1 MKSYDNEKKLVESLL
16 NNKSNISSIQNYI
29 KENYSVDSIYDK
41 EISTLYVWG
50 EKCNEAKTYIK
61 ENICDE
67 LLDIEL
73 SKPNYDIVNEAEA
86 AKVFV
91 LYFDDG
97 TTRTVEGVGGNKV
110 LFDGHWCYTSC
121 GEKYGY
127 APIFDI
133 LCEVEN
139 NAEKIH
145 SVN

>member
-86 AKVFV
+86 EKVFV
-91 LYFDDG
+91 IYFDDG
-97 TTRTVEGVGGNKV
+97 IINTAKLTLFMSVQSRIALWCIGGQIVIVYTV
-110 LFDGHWCYTSC
+110 
-121 GEKYGY
+121 
-127 APIFDI
+127 
-133 LCEVEN
+133 
-139 NAEKIH
+139 
-145 SVN
+145 

>member
-67 LLDIEL
+67 LLYIEKKSNFQL
-73 SKPNYDIVNEAEA
+73 KKNRFYLRKKKN
-86 AKVFV
+86 F
-91 LYFDDG
+91 
-97 TTRTVEGVGGNKV
+97 
-110 LFDGHWCYTSC
+110 
-121 GEKYGY
+121 
-127 APIFDI
+127 
-133 LCEVEN
+133 
-139 NAEKIH
+139 
-145 SVN
+145 

>member
-50 EKCNEAKTYIK
+50 EKSNEAKTYIK

-73 SKPNYDIVNEAEA
+73 SKPNYDIVIEAEEE
-86 AKVFV
+86 KVFV

-97 TTRTVEGVGGNKV
+97 TMYNFYPTEDEAK
-110 LFDGHWCYTSC
+110 
-121 GEKYGY
+121 
-127 APIFDI
+127 
-133 LCEVEN
+133 
-139 NAEKIH
+139 AEKEKLEKESKNKKLKIKTEPLTNF
-145 SVN
+145 VK

>member
-50 EKCNEAKTYIK
+50 EKSNEAKTYIK

-73 SKPNYDIVNEAEA
+73 SKPNYDIVIEARR
-86 AKVFV
+86 KSICS
-91 LYFDDG
+91 
-97 TTRTVEGVGGNKV
+97 
-110 LFDGHWCYTSC
+110 LFCWW
-121 GEKYGY
+121 
-127 APIFDI
+127 
-133 LCEVEN
+133 N
-139 NAEKIH
+139 N
-145 SVN
+145 V